1 MRITALAL
9 ALALAATM
17 AVPSAFADKGE
28 GGHGETHEKLDEA
41 RKQGK
46 IMPIELLLKL
56 LEEKLKGEILE
67 IELDDKDGR
76 LYYEIYY
83 LDSAGR
89 RIEINVDAAT
99 GEILKDK
106 VED

>member
-1 MRITALAL
+1 
-9 ALALAATM
+9 M
-17 AVPSAFADKGE
+17 AIPSAFADKGE
-28 GGHGETHEKLDEA
+28 GSHGETHEKLDEA

-46 IMPIELLLKL
+46 IMPIELLLKK

-83 LDSAGR
+83 LDSGGR

>member
-1 MRITALAL
+1 MRITAL

-28 GGHGETHEKLDEA
+28 GGHGDEHEKLDEA
-41 RKQGK
+41 RRHGT
-46 IMPIELLLKL
+46 IMPIELLLKKL
-56 LEEKLKGEILE
+56 NEKLKGEIVE
-67 IELDDKDGR
+67 IELDDKGDH

-83 LDSAGR
+83 LNSAGR
-89 RIEINVDAAT
+89 RIEIYVDAAT

>member
-1 MRITALAL
+1 MRITAL

-17 AVPSAFADKGE
+17 AVPSAFADKGK
-28 GGHGETHEKLDEA
+28 GGHGDSLEKLEEA
-41 RKQGK
+41 SRHGT
-46 IMPIELLLKL
+46 IMPIELILKTL
-56 LEEKLKGEILE
+56 KEKLKGEILE
-67 IELDDKDGR
+67 IELEDKDGR

-83 LDSAGR
+83 LDSEGR

>member
-1 MRITALAL
+1 MRKTAL
-9 ALALAATM
+9 ALALAATI
-17 AVPSAFADKGE
+17 AVPSAFADKGKD
-28 GGHGETHEKLDEA
+28 GHDDSREKLEEA
-41 RKQGK
+41 RRYGT
-46 IMPIELLLKL
+46 IMPIELILKTL
-56 LEEKLKGEILE
+56 KQKLKGEILE

-83 LDSAGR
+83 LDSGGR

-106 VED
+106 AED

>member
-1 MRITALAL
+1 MRKTAL
-9 ALALAATM
+9 ALALAATI
-17 AVPSAFADKGE
+17 AVPSAFADKGK
-28 GGHGETHEKLDEA
+28 GGHGDSREKLEEA
-41 RKQGK
+41 RRYGT
-46 IMPIELLLKL
+46 IMPIELILKTL
-56 LEEKLKGEILE
+56 KQKLKGEILE

-83 LDSAGR
+83 LDSEGR

>member
-9 ALALAATM
+9 ALAAII

-28 GGHGETHEKLDEA
+28 GGQGETLEKLDEA

-46 IMPIELLLKL
+46 IMPIELLMKL
-56 LEEKLKGEILE
+56 LKEKLKGEILE

-83 LDSAGR
+83 LDSGGR
-89 RIEINVDAAT
+89 RTEINVDAAT

-106 VED
+106 AED

>member
-1 MRITALAL
+1 MRKIAI

-17 AVPSAFADKGE
+17 AVPSAFADKGKNS
-28 GGHGETHEKLDEA
+28 HGENHEKLDEA
-41 RKQGK
+41 RRQGAL
-46 IMPIELLLKL
+46 MPIELLLKML
-56 LEEKLKGEILE
+56 KEKLNGEVLE

-83 LDSAGR
+83 LDSRGR
-89 RIEINVDAAT
+89 RIEIYVDAAT

>member
-9 ALALAATM
+9 ALAATM
-17 AVPSAFADKGE
+17 AAPPAFADKGK
-28 GGHGETHEKLDEA
+28 GSHGENHEKLDEA
-41 RKQGK
+41 RRHGT
-46 IMPIELLLKL
+46 IMPIELILKAL
-56 LEEKLKGEILE
+56 KEKLKGEIVE
-67 IELDDKDGR
+67 IELDDKDDR

>member
-1 MRITALAL
+1 MRKIAL

-28 GGHGETHEKLDEA
+28 AGHGETHEKLEEA

-46 IMPIELLLKL
+46 IMPIELILKTL
-56 LEEKLKGEILE
+56 KEKLKGEILE

-83 LDSAGR
+83 LDSGGR
-89 RIEINVDAAT
+89 RIEIYVDAAT

-106 VED
+106 AED

>member
-1 MRITALAL
+1 MRKTAL
-9 ALALAATM
+9 ALALAATL
-17 AVPSAFADKGE
+17 AVPPVFADKGE
-28 GGHGETHEKLDEA
+28 GGQGETHEKLDEA

-46 IMPIELLLKL
+46 IMPIELILKSL
-56 LEEKLKGEILE
+56 KEKLKGEILE

-83 LDSAGR
+83 LDSGGR
-89 RIEINVDAAT
+89 RIEIYVDAAT

-106 VED
+106 AED

>member
-1 MRITALAL
+1 
-9 ALALAATM
+9 
-17 AVPSAFADKGE
+17 
-28 GGHGETHEKLDEA
+28 
-41 RKQGK
+41 
-46 IMPIELLLKL
+46 MPIELILKSL
-56 LEEKLKGEILE
+56 KERLKGEILE
-67 IELDDKDGR
+67 IELDDKDDR